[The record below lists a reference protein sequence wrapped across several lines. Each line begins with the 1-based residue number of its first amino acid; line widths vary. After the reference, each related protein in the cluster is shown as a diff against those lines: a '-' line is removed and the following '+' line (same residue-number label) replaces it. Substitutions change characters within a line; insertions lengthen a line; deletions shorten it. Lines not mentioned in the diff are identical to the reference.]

1 MTQFFFSNALLSAA
15 TFAFAANAQQTVTY
29 GSSVKLHAVADNKN
43 FYLSA
48 ISMQWN
54 GRPQD
59 HDIVSAMNDETRAEV
74 FWTIMTSSLDS
85 PKLSSQPVF
94 CGSSVRFS
102 QAVSGKHLNSDR
114 SFTAPLSGFSDVA
127 ATSADSP
134 NGDFFV
140 ECESDIWRM
149 GDGVS
154 LRHAISGGYLGVSSG
169 LSFNEYNCQRCPMNG
184 DLEVSVSEA
193 NARVRWV
200 VGGGVIIHELQELD
214 AEDPRT
220 RQSRDEL

>member
-1 MTQFFFSNALLSAA
+1 MTQFFFSTALFSAA
-15 TFAFAANAQQTVTY
+15 SLGFAASAQQTVTY

-43 FYLSA
+43 FYVSA

-74 FWTIMTSSLDS
+74 YWTIVTSSQDA
-85 PKLSSQPVF
+85 PKFSSQPVL
-94 CGSSVRFS
+94 CGSSVRFR

-114 SFTAPLSGFSDVA
+114 SFMAPLSGFSDVA

-134 NGDFFV
+134 DGDFLV

-149 GDGVS
+149 GEGVS
-154 LRHAISGGYLGVSSG
+154 LRHAISGGFLGVSSG
-169 LSFNEYNCQRCPMNG
+169 LSFTDYNCPRCPMNG

-214 AEDPRT
+214 AEDPPKE
-220 RQSRDEL
+220 SRDEL